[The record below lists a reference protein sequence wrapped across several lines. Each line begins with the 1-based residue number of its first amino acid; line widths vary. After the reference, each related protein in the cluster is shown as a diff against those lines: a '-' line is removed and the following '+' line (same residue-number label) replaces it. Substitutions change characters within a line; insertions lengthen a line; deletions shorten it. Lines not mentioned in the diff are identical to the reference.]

1 MVGFI
6 LNFFLLLISSHDTKG
21 IFERG
26 YLIFLLFVFLYMNIS
41 IIGQEKV
48 KRQEDIQII
57 KPSRLYKI
65 KVKLTV
71 SKVVLIKKPARKG
84 ARCLRIQIL
93 KVIVAFGQ
101 RQQAG

>member
-1 MVGFI
+1 
-6 LNFFLLLISSHDTKG
+6 
-21 IFERG
+21 
-26 YLIFLLFVFLYMNIS
+26 MNIS

-48 KRQEDIQII
+48 KRQEGIQII

-71 SKVVLIKKPARKG
+71 SKVVLIKKPERKG